1 VMMFGL
7 TKPDETIS
15 VKPFEIFQKEIELK
29 ASFINPYTHKRAIE
43 LIDSG
48 RLDVSSMIYEVCGL
62 DKLKDILSK
71 PELRANGKY
80 IIAPYK

>member
-1 VMMFGL
+1 MQQSNF
-7 TKPDETIS
+7 
-15 VKPFEIFQKEIELK
+15 VKPFQIFKKELVLK
-29 ASFINPYTHKRAIE
+29 ASYINPYTQKRALE

-62 DKLKDILSK
+62 DTLEEILSK

-80 IIAPYK
+80 VISPEL